1 MTAISPVRNNYV
13 AVAATSS
20 STFGTVGA
28 YLHSVVVNVQTN
40 TEATCIVSDNGVT
53 LVSIPATQA
62 AGVYVIPLE
71 VATKGAITALCSGNS
86 NCRVVGLFS
95 DYV

>member
-13 AVAATSS
+13 AVAATSTT
-20 STFGTVGA
+20 TFGAAGA
-28 YLHSVVVNVQTN
+28 YIHSVVVNVASN
-40 TEATCIVSDNGVT
+40 TEATVVVSDNGT
-53 LVSIPATQA
+53 ELVRFPATQA
-62 AGVYVIPLE
+62 AGVYVVPLE
-71 VATKGAITALCSGNS
+71 VASKGAITALCSGNS

>member
-1 MTAISPVRNNYV
+1 MSAITPLRNNYV

-20 STFGTVGA
+20 STFATAGA
-28 YLHSVVVNVQTN
+28 YLHSVIVNVQSN
-40 TEATCIVSDNGVT
+40 TEATCIVSDNGVA
-53 LVSIPATQA
+53 LVSVPATQA

-71 VATKGAITALCSGNS
+71 VATKGQITATCSGNS

-95 DYV
+95 NYV

>member
-13 AVAATSS
+13 AVAATSTT
-20 STFGTVGA
+20 TFAAAGA
-28 YLHSVVVNVQTN
+28 YIHSVVVNVASN
-40 TEATCIVSDNGVT
+40 TEATVVVSDNGT
-53 LVSIPATQA
+53 ELVRIPATPA

-71 VATKGAITALCSGNS
+71 VASKGAITATCSGNS

-95 DYV
+95 TYV

>member
-28 YLHSVVVNVQTN
+28 YLHSVIVNVQSN
-40 TEATCIVSDNGVT
+40 TEATCIVSDNGVA

-71 VATKGAITALCSGNS
+71 VASKGVITTTCSGNS

-95 DYV
+95 TYV

>member
-28 YLHSVVVNVQTN
+28 YLHSVIVNVQSN
-40 TEATCIVSDNGVT
+40 TEATCIVSDNGT
-53 LVSIPATQA
+53 ALVSIPATQA

-71 VATKGAITALCSGNS
+71 VVTKGAITATCSGNS

>member
-13 AVAATSS
+13 AVAATSTTS
-20 STFGTVGA
+20 FGAAGA
-28 YLHSVVVNVQTN
+28 YLHSVVVNVESN
-40 TEATCIVSDNGVT
+40 TEATVIVSDNGVA

-71 VATKGAITALCSGNS
+71 VGTKGAITATCSGNS

-95 DYV
+95 TYT

>member
-1 MTAISPVRNNYV
+1 MTAISPTRNNYV
-13 AVAATSS
+13 AIAATSS

>member
-40 TEATCIVSDNGVT
+40 TEATCLVSDNGVT

>member
-28 YLHSVVVNVQTN
+28 YLHSVIVNVQSN
-40 TEATCIVSDNGVT
+40 TEATCIVSDNGVA

-71 VATKGAITALCSGNS
+71 VATKGAITATCSGNS

-95 DYV
+95 NYV

>member
-1 MTAISPVRNNYV
+1 MSAMSPLRNNYV

-20 STFGTVGA
+20 STFGAAGA
-28 YLHSVVVNVQTN
+28 YLHSVIVNVQSN
-40 TEATCIVSDNGVT
+40 TEATCIVSDNGT
-53 LVSIPATQA
+53 ALVSIPATQA

-95 DYV
+95 PTV

>member
-20 STFGTVGA
+20 STFGAAGA
-28 YLHSVVVNVQTN
+28 YLHSVIVNVQSN
-40 TEATCIVSDNGVT
+40 TEATCIVSDNGVA

-71 VATKGAITALCSGNS
+71 VATKGAITATCSGNS

>member
-1 MTAISPVRNNYV
+1 MTAISPTRNNYV
-13 AVAATSS
+13 AIAATSS

-71 VATKGAITALCSGNS
+71 VATKGAITATCSGNS

>member
-13 AVAATSS
+13 AVAATSTT
-20 STFGTVGA
+20 TFGSAGA
-28 YLHSVVVNVQTN
+28 YIHSVVVNVSSA
-40 TEATCIVSDNGVT
+40 TEATVVVSDNGT
-53 LVSIPATQA
+53 ELVRIPATQA

-71 VATKGAITALCSGNS
+71 VASKGAITALCSGNS

>member
-13 AVAATSS
+13 AIAATSS

-28 YLHSVVVNVQTN
+28 YLHSVIVNVQSN
-40 TEATCIVSDNGVT
+40 TEATCIVSDNGT
-53 LVSIPATQA
+53 ALVSIPATQA

-71 VATKGAITALCSGNS
+71 VATKGQITATCSGNS

>member
-28 YLHSVVVNVQTN
+28 YLHSVIVNVQSN
-40 TEATCIVSDNGVT
+40 TEATCIVSDNGVA

-95 DYV
+95 NYT

>member
-28 YLHSVVVNVQTN
+28 YLHSVIVNVQSN
-40 TEATCIVSDNGVT
+40 TEATCIVSDNGVA

-71 VATKGAITALCSGNS
+71 VGTKGAITATCSGNS

>member
-1 MTAISPVRNNYV
+1 MTAMSPVRNNYV

-28 YLHSVVVNVQTN
+28 YLHSVVVNVQSN
-40 TEATCIVSDNGVT
+40 TEATCIVSDNGVA

-71 VATKGAITALCSGNS
+71 VGTKGRITATCSGNS

>member
-1 MTAISPVRNNYV
+1 MSVNSPTRYNYV

-20 STFGTVGA
+20 STFGTAGA
-28 YLHSVVVNVQTN
+28 YLHSVVVNVASN
-40 TEATCIVSDNGVT
+40 TEATVIVSDGAT
-53 LVSIPATQA
+53 ELVRIPATQT

-71 VATKGAITALCSGNS
+71 VATTGAITALCSANS

>member
-1 MTAISPVRNNYV
+1 MTAISPTRNNYV

-20 STFGTVGA
+20 STFGTGGA

-71 VATKGAITALCSGNS
+71 VGTKGAITALCSGNS

>member
-13 AVAATSS
+13 AVAATSTT
-20 STFGTVGA
+20 TFAAAGA
-28 YLHSVVVNVQTN
+28 YIHSVVVNVASN
-40 TEATCIVSDNGVT
+40 TEATVVVSDNGT
-53 LVSIPATQA
+53 ELVRIPAKQA

-71 VATKGAITALCSGNS
+71 VASKGAITATCSGNS

-95 DYV
+95 TYT

>member
-1 MTAISPVRNNYV
+1 MSVLSPTRNNYV
-13 AVAATSS
+13 AVAATSTT
-20 STFGTVGA
+20 TFGSAGA
-28 YLHSVVVNVQTN
+28 YIHSVVVNVASN
-40 TEATCIVSDNGVT
+40 TEATVVVSDNGVA

-71 VATKGAITALCSGNS
+71 VASKGAITATCSGNS